1 MSPRLRL
8 LGVTH
13 VLPDRD
19 LAAACYSAPLPPMP
33 DDGLVEL
40 SFMEALFVDRA
51 MPMRRLFFYEGPGV
65 PHSPSLACSLRSS
78 LAAALA
84 VFPPLSGKLAHRP
97 SSGGG
102 LDVVVDCSS
111 AAMSPGVRFVEAEFD
126 GGIADMRHVAS
137 GSHEGDTEALM
148 ELGPDLD
155 ATQLPAPVLAV
166 QVTRPAGG
174 GGESGVVVGVAVHH
188 AVADG
193 HSVWMFMRAW
203 AALARMEGSPPSRD
217 VADLAPP
224 AFDRTPLRYP
234 EADELARKILSTV
247 TPALPVIRSSSPFLP
262 PDRWRRT
269 FLISA
274 DEIQTV
280 KNHIR
285 AHSQEPDTP
294 PSTYL
299 AVSSLIWTSIA
310 RAKSG
315 DNLAGDAYFLV
326 TVDFRRRL
334 GVPIDDRY
342 FGDCVVPC
350 VARAAAHELRANDV
364 DGGGGGSAGGLSCA
378 AAAIRDAIRAQ
389 PEDPVR
395 AMEAWLEALR
405 EVVPCRERFTFTGSS
420 NRFMAYEMDFG
431 WGKPSKV
438 ELVSLFATEL
448 VLLLGAAGGGV
459 QVTATLRPEHMEAF
473 ASNLARFSRS
483 GNDAYPN
490 C

>member
-1 MSPRLRL
+1 MTPRLRIL
-8 LGVTH
+8 NITH
-13 VLPDRD
+13 VLPDWS
-19 LAAACYSAPLPPMP
+19 LAAAYSPPPPPPLP

-51 MPMRRLFFYEGPGV
+51 MPMRRLFFYEGPGI
-65 PHSPSLACSLRSS
+65 PPFPSLNGSLRSS

-102 LDVVVDCSS
+102 VDVVVDCLP
-111 AAMSPGVRFVEAEFD
+111 AAVSPGVRFVEAEYG
-126 GGIADMRHVAS
+126 GGIADMRRVAS
-137 GSHEGDTEALM
+137 GSDGGDTEALM
-148 ELGPDLD
+148 ELGPELD
-155 ATQLPAPVLAV
+155 ATQLPAPVLTV
-166 QVTRPAGG
+166 QVTRPAVGAGAGG
-174 GGESGVVVGVAVHH
+174 GRAVVVGVAVHH

-193 HSVWMFMRAW
+193 HSVWQFMRAW
-203 AALARMEGSPPSRD
+203 AALSRMEGSPPSRD

-234 EADELARKILSTV
+234 EADELACKILRTV
-247 TPALPVIRSSSPFLP
+247 APALPVIRSSSPCLP
-262 PDRWRRT
+262 PDRWRKT

-274 DEIQTV
+274 AEIKTV

-285 AHSQEPDTP
+285 AQSKHPDTP

-315 DNLAGDAYFLV
+315 DDLAGDGDAYFLV
-326 TVDFRRRL
+326 AVDFRRRL
-334 GVPIDDRY
+334 GPPIDDRY

-350 VARAAAHELRANDV
+350 VARAVVLDLRGDI
-364 DGGGGGSAGGLSCA
+364 GLACA